1 MCSIPNT
8 IQFGCFFVNCKK
20 IRTQLM
26 NKKQQLTDIGT
37 HIRFNFWKNMLPGFI
52 VFRMLLLLL
61 LLLMMMMRERKEK
74 NCYDDHDDSSL

>member
-37 HIRFNFWKNMLPGFI
+37 HVRFNFWKNMLPGFI
-52 VFRMLLLLL
+52 GFRMLLLLL
-61 LLLMMMMRERKEK
+61 LMMMMMRERKEK